1 MYVCLPLLT
10 QLQVDETNRGHRHL
24 VLCKSSKAVESGSLW
39 YSVTTNC
46 AEARSSCRKIDVSNC
61 LCLFE
66 FSSDIQA
73 RALLGASVPSMTFTK
88 AEAYF
93 WMVDSIDSNHIG
105 HSQPYRECENNLY
118 ITYTQSWAWL
128 GRTSLNN
135 PCRQVPKDRHSA
147 RSRQW
152 YIFVSLQLWIRCP
165 VPMCLS
171 PYRDDSA
178 PCQQQ
183 LLCRMRMRKY
193 CTSEYSS
200 ICGMQR
206 RFSHT
211 SRCK

>member
-135 PCRQVPKDRHSA
+135 PCRQVPKDPHSA

-152 YIFVSLQLWIRCP
+152 HIFVSLQLWIRCP

-171 PYRDDSA
+171 PYRDDTA

-183 LLCRMRMRKY
+183 LLCRM
-193 CTSEYSS
+193 
-200 ICGMQR
+200 
-206 RFSHT
+206 
-211 SRCK
+211 